1 MKAKIYIDFD
11 GTLYDSNKLI
21 NNFLNICNKYGI
33 SKTQVQ
39 EVKKDLFTKENLFN
53 LDILAETLYIKMK
66 LPEEMLTEVEE
77 LYSATYLYK
86 DVIEALDKIRL
97 TKKYEV
103 IILTYGNIAYQKKK
117 IESSNLNEYLQD
129 VIITESSKTNIKE
142 ADYKNGIFIDN
153 NPYQIEK
160 FIKAKARKVI
170 RIRRES
176 DKYSII
182 DIKAPISEYS
192 NLNTLVDQELL

>member
-39 EVKKDLFTKENLFN
+39 EVEKDLFTKENLFN
-53 LDILAETLYIKMK
+53 LDILAKTLYIKMK

-142 ADYKNGIFIDN
+142 VDYENGIFIDN